1 MKKIINVTPFSKT
14 PLVIAIACA
23 GWMGAAQAGEV
34 IDLSYTTG
42 DGYIL
47 IDTDELVVEPGA
59 KAVTTVLNNNDF
71 TSGNGF
77 SPSGVENCLMASSP
91 AVCDSPKNSGKRIKN
106 NLTGRGAFEHIY
118 NVKTSGGVTEYQNFA
133 KVTNRTGARLLG
145 YQVIVGTGTGANFT
159 PASASDQAGLL
170 SMDNVLPL
178 TAQASAWEGASQ
190 AEGQNPLQRT
200 WFPEGLF
207 GTKEDMSTGYF
218 STENAG
224 FFFETVG
231 TDTLSTAGMFENTVY
246 AQFFGNGVL
255 TRGQE
260 PQALF
265 LDNGDPEIEDDIQF
279 WKAGNLWLD
288 SAGVVADTAAVE
300 ALIASSP
307 DYYVATI
314 EDLTNLNLNFSM
326 DIGDL
331 TAGQFTVRYV
341 PIFSD
346 IVNAATNDYQQAVA
360 NSLDST
366 QVPFLFFD
374 QNTAV
379 GEVPTTTAAFD
390 EYQAITDAFN
400 ALDPSAQTNALGS
413 MGTSYLRNYGTQGL
427 TLGRGALET
436 VQQHLQDNRISSL
449 NAPGVNAATLANQV
463 MGTPDSAM
471 LNQVVGQSITSTAD
485 LAMALDD
492 GGNTA
497 TVTLNDT
504 TSTFISGSASS
515 GDIDSSNNG
524 SGADYSAYSLA
535 VGVDHYLRDQLRV
548 GGAFEYGHNEGDVHN
563 NYGSLDLDG
572 YSLTGFVSYGGA
584 TGLFTDVLL
593 GYSWLDYDNDRN
605 INIGAE
611 QRKAKSS
618 TDGEMSSFALRT
630 GYNFELGPV
639 IAGPSVRYQYLDLS
653 VDGYTE
659 KDAGVLNMQVDDMD
673 FDSSTLGLGGQMT
686 MPIALETG
694 SLRPYAEAFWVT
706 EFQDDGSQ
714 VATSFTGGAVPFQT
728 PIDAYDSDYM
738 TVGAGVEATFMAADM
753 PASLSLNYDG
763 IVGNDDY
770 SDNRLSL
777 DLRLAF

>member
-1 MKKIINVTPFSKT
+1 MKKINRVMPFAKT

-34 IDLSYTTG
+34 IDLSYTAG

-47 IDTDELVVEPGA
+47 IDADEEVVAPGV
-59 KAVTTVLNNNDF
+59 KAVTGSLNNNDF
-71 TSGNGF
+71 TSANGF

-91 AVCDSPKNSGKRIKN
+91 ATCDSPKNSGKRIKN
-106 NLTGRGAFEHIY
+106 NLTGRGAFEHVY
-118 NVKTSGGVTEYQNFA
+118 NVKTSGGNTEYLSFA

-145 YQVIVGTGTGANFT
+145 YQIIVGTGTGANFT

-246 AQFFGNGVL
+246 AQFFGDGVL

-288 SAGVVADTAAVE
+288 AAGTVQDTAAVD
-300 ALIASSP
+300 ALIASSS

-341 PIFSD
+341 PIFSP
-346 IVNAATNDYQQAVA
+346 IVTAASSDYQLAVA
-360 NSLDST
+360 NSLDAT
-366 QVPFLFFD
+366 QIPFLFFD
-374 QNTAV
+374 QNTPV
-379 GEVPTTTAAFD
+379 GETPTPTAAYYEFQDIMNAFD
-390 EYQAITDAFN
+390 
-400 ALDPSAQTNALGS
+400 ALDPGAQSNALTS

-427 TLGRGALET
+427 MMGRDSLEA
-436 VQQHLQDNRISSL
+436 VQQHLQENRISSL
-449 NAPGVNAATLANQV
+449 AAPSVSAETLANQL
-463 MGTPDSAM
+463 MGTPGAATLD
-471 LNQVVGQSITSTAD
+471 QVVGQPITSTAD

-492 GGNTA
+492 NGSTA
-497 TVTLNDT
+497 TVALNDT
-504 TSTFISGSASS
+504 TSTFISGSASNGS
-515 GDIDSSNNG
+515 LDSSDNG
-524 SGADYSAYSLA
+524 SGADYSAYSLT
-535 VGVDHYLRDQLRV
+535 VGVDHYLQDQLRV
-548 GGAFEYGHNEGDVHN
+548 GAALGYGHNEGDVDN
-563 NYGSLDLDG
+563 NYGNLDLDG
-572 YSLTGFVSYGGA
+572 YNLTGFVSYGGA

-593 GYSWLDYDNDRN
+593 GYSWLNYDNDRN

-611 QRKAKSS
+611 QRKARSS
-618 TDGEMSSFALRT
+618 TDGELSSFAVRS

-639 IAGPSVRYQYLDLS
+639 IAGPSIRYQYMDLS

-659 KDAGVLNMQVDDMD
+659 KDAGVLNMQVDDMSY
-673 FDSSTLGLGGQMT
+673 DSSTLGLGGQMT
-686 MPIALETG
+686 MPIALESG
-694 SLRPYAEAFWVT
+694 YLRPYAEAHWVN
-706 EFQDDGSQ
+706 EFEDDGSQ
-714 VATSFTGGAVPFQT
+714 VATSFASGVVPFQT
-728 PIDAYDSDYM
+728 PIDAYDSDYV
-738 TVGAGVEATFMAADM
+738 TVGAGIETTFQASGM
-753 PASLSLNYDG
+753 PASVSLNYDG
-763 IVGNDDY
+763 VVSNDDY
-770 SDNRLSL
+770 SDNRVSL
-777 DLRLAF
+777 DLRVAF